1 MLCGGNGVIDFQK
14 NLFKKSVRILGT
26 FPEVK
31 ESREWS
37 CPLTSIYWTYTFT
50 PSRAFMVFTRKTV
63 TFYRCVQIFN
73 NHLHFGTTV
82 ALSIIILLLIL
93 LQDNKI
99 VKQYDQTWFYYPP
112 SETIFSYA
120 SDIGIAVSI
129 NTILLL
135 MSSSLYSALQ
145 KATLN
150 FNVRSVRGIFKYGR
164 ANNQWNCGMRER
176 SNTLWFIYSW
186 KCFEWN
192 PVALGL
198 VQRFRSVAASTFK
211 GNAMHTNL

>member
-1 MLCGGNGVIDFQK
+1 VYRSSITTC
-14 NLFKKSVRILGT
+14 IL
-26 FPEVK
+26 V
-31 ESREWS
+31 
-37 CPLTSIYWTYTFT
+37 LQLLY
-50 PSRAFMVFTRKTV
+50 
-63 TFYRCVQIFN
+63 
-73 NHLHFGTTV
+73 
-82 ALSIIILLLIL
+82 IIILLLIL

-120 SDIGIAVSI
+120 SGIGIAVNI

-135 MSSSLYSALQ
+135 MSSNLYSALQ

-150 FNVRSVRGIFKYGR
+150 FNVRSVRDIFKYGR
-164 ANNQWNCGMRER
+164 ANDQWNCGMRER

-186 KCFEWN
+186 KFIEWN

-198 VQRFRSVAASTFK
+198 VKWFWSVAASNFNCNTYKPVVRKPNGKNSLGKAFK
-211 GNAMHTNL
+211 ENTLKKCDVSGLF

>member
-1 MLCGGNGVIDFQK
+1 
-14 NLFKKSVRILGT
+14 
-26 FPEVK
+26 
-31 ESREWS
+31 
-37 CPLTSIYWTYTFT
+37 
-50 PSRAFMVFTRKTV
+50 
-63 TFYRCVQIFN
+63 
-73 NHLHFGTTV
+73 
-82 ALSIIILLLIL
+82 
-93 LQDNKI
+93 
-99 VKQYDQTWFYYPP
+99 VKQYDQTLFYYPP

-120 SDIGIAVSI
+120 SDIGIAVNI

-135 MSSSLYSALQ
+135 MSSNLYSALQ

-164 ANNQWNCGMRER
+164 ANDQWNCGMRER

-186 KCFEWN
+186 KFIEWN

-198 VQRFRSVAASTFK
+198 VQRFWSVAASTFK